1 MKENRFYRLI
11 RNIAWFL
18 CKIIFPTKVTGAENI
33 PAEGPVLLCSNHVSM
48 VDPVLLAV
56 SFRRQVTFMA
66 KKELFGTKFT
76 NWFFTN
82 LGMVPVDRGASDIQA
97 MRVCLEVLNSGGLL
111 GVFPQGHRF
120 KQDES
125 REIQNGAALMFVI
138 FIVLLGLKVKIGNGV
153 LRFMGAITLEFYL
166 VHGLF
171 VELFGFDFLEV
182 VSSLKYIKNVPLY
195 TLVVAA
201 CSLPVTLLVRKL
213 LHPKQA
219 FLPRVKG

>member
-48 VDPVLLAV
+48 VDPVLLAT
-56 SFRRQVTFMA
+56 SFKRQVTFMA

-125 REIQNGAALMFVI
+125 REIQNGAALMALRSKAKVI
-138 FIVLLGLKVKIGNGV
+138 AAHVSAPMKPFRRTTI
-153 LRFMGAITLEFYL
+153 RFSE
-166 VHGLF
+166 
-171 VELFGFDFLEV
+171 
-182 VSSLKYIKNVPLY
+182 
-195 TLVVAA
+195 
-201 CSLPVTLLVRKL
+201 PVDLTDLVRVNS
-213 LHPKQA
+213 QA
-219 FLPRVKG
+219 IAAASGRITEAIWQEEK